1 MNTTIAALMSE
12 LCTLVAELGQGGGRV
27 SPSIYDTAQVLRFYP
42 CPEGVEPAIDWLL
55 AQQQADGGWGDP
67 IAPYARAV
75 PTLAT
80 LLALQHHRNRVPD
93 KVYAAGFAYLQDQA
107 PLWQDLVIDALP
119 IATEMILPS
128 LLDEAIARGLPI
140 ARAPYHFLY
149 QLRRQKC
156 QQISKHPLRAGTP
169 PVYSWE
175 ALGREAQP
183 NLIDESGGIGHSPS
197 ATAAWLH
204 QATKQPAL
212 ADLCHSAITY
222 LQRAAAATG
231 INVPGVVPNVW
242 PITGFEM
249 SYGPYALLATK
260 LLFHPRLHEALHRQL
275 GRLEHILVRGQ
286 GISFGEYFMPDVDE
300 TAVGLAALYS
310 AGYPVDTQV
319 LQQFKVGEHFHTF
332 PHELN
337 PSVLS
342 NAHALYALAGTK
354 QCSAGVAQFLR
365 ERQCV
370 DGRWLPDK
378 WHSSWLY
385 TTLEAV
391 LAFAQLDSLREVNH
405 ALELLLT
412 TQKPDGGW
420 GSGLYATQVETSYAL
435 IGLNAVKQRN
445 LANDAVTPAIQRGH
459 QWLQEQDKRQRP
471 AQEHLWLG
479 KELYSPY
486 RVDRIYVV
494 SSLLSVLLQKEE
506 A

>member
-1 MNTTIAALMSE
+1 MNTTIAALISE
-12 LCTLVAELGQGGGRV
+12 LCTLVAELGQDGGLV

-42 CPEGVEPAIDWLL
+42 CPESVEPATDWLL

-67 IAPYARAV
+67 AAPYARAV
-75 PTLAT
+75 PTLST
-80 LLALQHHRNRVPD
+80 LLALQHHGDRVPD

-107 PLWQDLVIDALP
+107 PLWQELVIDALP
-119 IATEMILPS
+119 IATEMILPC
-128 LLDEAIARGLPI
+128 LLDEAITRGLPI
-140 ARAPYHFLY
+140 TRTPYHFLY

-175 ALGREAQP
+175 ALGQEAQP
-183 NLIDESGGIGHSPS
+183 DLIDESGGIGHSPS

-204 QATKQPAL
+204 QAIKQPAL

-222 LQRAAAATG
+222 LQRAAAVTG
-231 INVPGVVPNVW
+231 VNVPGVVPNVW

-249 SYGPYALLATK
+249 SYGPYALLVTK
-260 LLFHPRLHEALHRQL
+260 LLSHPHLHEALGTQL
-275 GRLEHILVRGQ
+275 RCLEHILVRGQ

-300 TAVGLAALYS
+300 TAVGLAVLYS

-319 LQQFKVGEHFHTF
+319 LQQFKYGDHFHTF

-342 NAHALYALAGTK
+342 NAHALYALAGIK
-354 QCSAGVAQFLR
+354 QHSEGVAQFLR
-365 ERQCV
+365 KRQGA

-385 TTLEAV
+385 TTLETV
-391 LAFAQLDSLREVNH
+391 LAFEQLGSLAEVNH
-405 ALELLLT
+405 AIDLLLT
-412 TQKPDGGW
+412 TQKQDGGW
-420 GSGLYATQVETSYAL
+420 GSGMCATQVETSYAL
-435 IGLNAVKQRN
+435 IGLNAVHQRN
-445 LANDAVTPAIQRGH
+445 LSNDAITDAIQRGH
-459 QWLQEQDKRQRP
+459 QWLQHQYKRQSPTR
-471 AQEHLWLG
+471 EHLWLG

-494 SSLLSVLLQKEE
+494 SALLSVLLQKEE
-506 A
+506 V